1 MIGRAT
7 VFPVTILS
15 LFFLSISLH
24 SIGGE
29 HVGVSQ
35 QTKIDHK
42 RIRGNNELAKKV
54 DRDITKLRD
63 DKEEKAD
70 ETDYCTENPDEPE
83 CNSESPNDVDETIT

>member
-15 LFFLSISLH
+15 LFFQTISLH

-35 QTKIDHK
+35 QTKIDHE
-42 RIRGNNELAKKV
+42 RIRVYNELAKKV
-54 DRDITKLRD
+54 DQDIAKLRYYE
-63 DKEEKAD
+63 EEKAD

-83 CNSESPNDVDETIT
+83 CNSISPSDVDGTIT